1 MSQVTIY
8 LDDDAISRAKSSA
21 AAAKLSLSAWIAKL
35 VKEQAPQ
42 VDTLGY
48 PLGFFDDIA
57 ANAQHWQDFPQ
68 AEALRANATP
78 DLPREAW

>member
-8 LDDDAISRAKSSA
+8 LDEDAISRAKSSA

-35 VKEQAPQ
+35 VKEQTPQ
-42 VDTLGY
+42 VDANGY

-68 AEALRANATP
+68 AEVLRANATP

>member
-1 MSQVTIY
+1 MPQVTIY
-8 LDDDAISRAKSSA
+8 LDDDVITRANVLA
-21 AAAKLSLSAWIAKL
+21 NTAQLSLSAWIAKL

-42 VDTLGY
+42 VDANGY
-48 PLGFFDDIA
+48 PVGFFEDMA

-78 DLPREAW
+78 DLPREIW

>member
-8 LDDDAISRAKSSA
+8 LDDDAITRAKASA
-21 AAAKLSLSAWIAKL
+21 KLSQLSLSAWIAKL

-42 VDTLGY
+42 VDANGY
-48 PLGFFDDIA
+48 PVGSFEDMA

-78 DLPREAW
+78 DLPREIW